1 MAKHQKRMGVLL
13 TIFGLIVACAMFVS
27 AQTAVTKQQGA
38 SVQNVST
45 TSAADTAI
53 TTSIAA
59 VSGERVHLHGVSAY
73 CSAGT
78 STLTVKNGVGGTT
91 IFKTPAAF
99 IGTTVTGL
107 AWTTPLDSSTGSG
120 MDIVL
125 GTCGGGNTGTLNVQ
139 ADRY

>member
-1 MAKHQKRMGVLL
+1 MRRLGS
-13 TIFGLIVACAMFVS
+13 IVALCLFIPVLAFGQV
-27 AQTAVTKQQGA
+27 AVTKTQGA

-59 VSGERVHLHGVSAY
+59 VSGERVHLHAVSAY

-78 STLTVKNGVGGTT
+78 STLTIKNGVAGTT

-99 IGTTVTGL
+99 IATTVTGL

-125 GTCGGGNTGTLNVQ
+125 GTCGGGNTGTLNIQ

>member
-1 MAKHQKRMGVLL
+1 MFPKILCGVSLALL
-13 TIFGLIVACAMFVS
+13 LVS
-27 AQTAVTKQQGA
+27 PPVFAQTAVAKVQGTTLF
-38 SVQNVST
+38 NTST

-59 VSGERVHLHGVSAY
+59 AAGRRVHLHGITAY

-78 STLTVKNGVGGTT
+78 STVTVKDGVGGTS
-91 IFKTPAAF
+91 IYVTPAAF
-99 IGTTVTGL
+99 ISTSPTGI
-107 AWTTPLDSSTGSG
+107 AWTTPLDSTTGNG